1 MKRLDF
7 LKEKNYPR
15 TLIQYSG
22 IEAFDLKDYD
32 GSLRIS
38 NLSHYGDFGL
48 GCFNALDGELIYF
61 ESKAYHAT
69 SDGHLK
75 PADPKSI
82 LSCAYF
88 TKFDSQSS
96 VHLEDLRL
104 SFLFQKIK
112 NSFSHPGQ
120 VFSALR
126 IDGFFDMISMRS
138 VPPQKKPYP
147 SIEEVV
153 KGQAIYNY
161 QDVSATIIGFYFP
174 SYFNGL
180 TYPGFHLHFI
190 TNDLKHGGHVLDF
203 SLTQGELLVSPLENY
218 LYLLPDYALNLKEQD
233 CTLSCS
239 HRGA

>member
-1 MKRLDF
+1 M
-7 LKEKNYPR
+7 
-15 TLIQYSG
+15 QYSG

-48 GCFNALDGELIYF
+48 GSFNALDGELIYF
-61 ESKAYHAT
+61 DGNAYHAT
-69 SDGHLK
+69 SDGRLK
-75 PADPKSI
+75 PADSESL

-88 TKFDSQSS
+88 TKFDSKTS
-96 VHLEDLRL
+96 VQLEDLRL

-120 VFSALR
+120 IFSALR
-126 IDGFFDMISMRS
+126 INGFFNMIRLRS

-147 SIEEVV
+147 AIEEVV
-153 KGQAIYNY
+153 KEQALYIYKN
-161 QDVSATIIGFYFP
+161 VSATVIGFYFP
-174 SYFNGL
+174 TYFNGL
-180 TYPGFHLHFI
+180 TYSGFHLHFI

-203 SLTQGELLVSPLENY
+203 ELNQGEVFLSPLENY

-239 HRGA
+239 HQGE

>member
-38 NLSHYGDFGL
+38 DLSHYGDFGL

-61 ESKAYHAT
+61 DGNAYHAT
-69 SDGHLK
+69 SDGYLK
-75 PADPKSI
+75 PADSESL

-96 VHLEDLRL
+96 AELKNL
-104 SFLFQKIK
+104 SFSSLFKELK
-112 NSFSHPGQ
+112 ENFSHPGQ

-126 IDGFFDMISMRS
+126 LNGFFETISLRS

-147 SIEEVV
+147 AIDEVV
-153 KGQAIYNY
+153 KEQALYIYKN
-161 QDVSATIIGFYFP
+161 VSATVIGFYFP
-174 SYFNGL
+174 TYFNGL

-203 SLTQGELLVSPLENY
+203 ELNQGEVFLSPLENY
-218 LYLLPDYALNLKEQD
+218 LYLLPDYALATKEQD
-233 CTLSCS
+233 YTLSCS
-239 HRGA
+239 HQGE